1 MNWTPGIMVQA
12 EDRCHRIGQANSVNV
27 YYLFGENTVDAMIYP
42 RLKLKSEVFAN
53 VLDGQKTEFTIENE
67 DDMEK
72 LGKDGMEQNEEMQ
85 KMYQKEAKVIE
96 KALNSEDKNK
106 FQ

>member
-1 MNWTPGIMVQA
+1 
-12 EDRCHRIGQANSVNV
+12 
-27 YYLFGENTVDAMIYP
+27 
-42 RLKLKSEVFAN
+42 
-53 VLDGQKTEFTIENE
+53 
-67 DDMEK
+67 MEK